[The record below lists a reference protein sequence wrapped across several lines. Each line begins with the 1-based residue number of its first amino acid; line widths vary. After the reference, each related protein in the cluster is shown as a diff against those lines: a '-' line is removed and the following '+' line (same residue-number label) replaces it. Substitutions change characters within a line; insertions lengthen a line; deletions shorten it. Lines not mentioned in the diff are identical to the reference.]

1 MDKRING
8 WMNQQMD
15 KKEVLMHVSMDEW
28 IWNNDG
34 KWLNNDWINKW
45 LN

>member
-28 IWNNDG
+28 IWT
-34 KWLNNDWINKW
+34 
-45 LN
+45 